1 MIMVIIIIDILI
13 KYARMVEKL
22 LILQRNILSPSD
34 RMYWLVEILGV
45 CNEFSR

>member
-22 LILQRNILSPSD
+22 LSLQWNILSPSD
-34 RMYWLVEILGV
+34 RMYWLVECG
-45 CNEFSR
+45 